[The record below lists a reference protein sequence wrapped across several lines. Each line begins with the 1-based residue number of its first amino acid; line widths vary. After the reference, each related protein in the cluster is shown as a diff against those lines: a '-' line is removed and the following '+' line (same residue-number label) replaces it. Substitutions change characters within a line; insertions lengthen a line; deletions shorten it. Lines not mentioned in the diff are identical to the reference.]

1 MSSIFSTK
9 ILILGWKYENTSL
22 FFAFLFGYGA
32 IIVGRH
38 FLHTKVHQLHREALS
53 VEVSKRSIS
62 TLVGYNVLNS
72 LIHIVHVIF
81 IMSNNGYF
89 LGIAVLSHALGVYL
103 VYHQQRADHKHPIRS
118 LLRALKDGSAKNDI
132 IELKN
137 ILNSQDL
144 KRKDFLK

>member
-9 ILILGWKYENTSL
+9 ILILGWEYENTSL

-53 VEVSKRSIS
+53 VEVSKRSIP

-72 LIHIVHVIF
+72 FCRGKCML
-81 IMSNNGYF
+81 F
-89 LGIAVLSHALGVYL
+89 L
-103 VYHQQRADHKHPIRS
+103 
-118 LLRALKDGSAKNDI
+118 
-132 IELKN
+132 
-137 ILNSQDL
+137 
-144 KRKDFLK
+144 